1 MPPVL
6 AGAAVV
12 DAMVVEPGR
21 LKVGRVEVPAGE
33 YADRLVGLKVA
44 HLSDLHVGGTGWR
57 SGTIARAVE
66 ACNQEG
72 VDLVAITGD
81 LIGKGTYVDV
91 ALGLL
96 SSLRTDVP
104 RVAVLG
110 NHDHVYGRMPMEALL
125 SGLRDLGILV
135 LRNEAIGLDLRNGP
149 VWLVGVDDG
158 YSMRDDLER
167 ALSGFGA
174 EHFPRMLLTHYPDVA
189 DRLRPGGSQL
199 SLAGHSHGGQVR
211 LPILAR
217 KVCDGHART
226 RYSRG
231 LYLVNG
237 NPLHVSPGVGMSGL
251 PLRFRNWPEVT
262 ILRFVPASDVVS

>member
-1 MPPVL
+1 LPPIL
-6 AGAAVV
+6 AGAAAM

-21 LKVGRVEVPAGE
+21 LKVGRVEVPACE
-33 YADRLVGLKVA
+33 HADRLVGLRVA
-44 HLSDLHVGGTGWR
+44 HLSDLHVGAVGWR
-57 SGTIARAVE
+57 PGTIARAVE
-66 ACNQEG
+66 VCNSEG
-72 VDLVAITGD
+72 VDLIAITGD
-81 LIGKGTYVDV
+81 LIGKGTYADV
-91 ALGLL
+91 ALELL

-110 NHDHVYGRMPMEALL
+110 NHDHVYGRRPMEALL
-125 SGLRDLGILV
+125 RGLRDLGVLV
-135 LRNEAIGLDLRNGP
+135 LRNEAVGLHLRHGP

-167 ALSGFGA
+167 ALSGLDV

-189 DRLRPGGSQL
+189 DRLEPGGSQL
-199 SLAGHSHGGQVR
+199 TLAGHSHGGQVR

-226 RYSRG
+226 SYSRG
-231 LYLVNG
+231 LYLANG
-237 NPLHVSPGVGMSGL
+237 NPLHVSPGVGMSGM

-262 ILRFVPASDVVS
+262 ILSFVPASGADS